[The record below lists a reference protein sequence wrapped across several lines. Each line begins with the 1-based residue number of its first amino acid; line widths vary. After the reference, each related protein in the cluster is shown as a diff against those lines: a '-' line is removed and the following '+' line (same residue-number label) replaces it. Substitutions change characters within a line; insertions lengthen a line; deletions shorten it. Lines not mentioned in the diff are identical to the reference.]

1 MLVAYTAKYDT
12 VLIDSLPSV
21 KCQEGSSKWS
31 QVLKRHWTVQNAF
44 IHAMNF
50 QYINK
55 FYTYRICYWAIRQ
68 MSMKLN
74 LGKCSTH
81 NLCIVDLC
89 SETSKKKEI
98 TQHLVK
104 IISWGIT
111 TQTVDCTTRF
121 SIVQSVINNIIS
133 YWSIWLFNYNL
144 FAHQHIIILYII
156 LYIYINLI
164 CIIFLIYMQK
174 NK

>member
-89 SETSKKKEI
+89 SETSKKRDNTTSCKNYLLGHNHTNSWLHYTI
-98 TQHLVK
+98 FNSS
-104 IISWGIT
+104 ISDK
-111 TQTVDCTTRF
+111 Q
-121 SIVQSVINNIIS
+121 
-133 YWSIWLFNYNL
+133 Y
-144 FAHQHIIILYII
+144 HIIL
-156 LYIYINLI
+156 INLI
-164 CIIFLIYMQK
+164 IQL
-174 NK
+174 